1 MEKTMIKLTDICGN
15 EHAKRAIEVAVAGEH
30 SIQFVGAFESQ
41 AGDLC
46 ALARKLGVTARAVTP
61 CPCGHFG
68 DPARECICETQMIAR
83 HRRQVFGVQ
92 REFDITVEVSIPHA
106 DRIVRWMN
114 SGYAEGE
121 PDEVVMERVRRAQ
134 AAPDVS
140 SKLDASCLSLL
151 KTAISQLA
159 LSPAQVRGVARVAA
173 TIARLSGSDHLGAA
187 HVAEA
192 IQYRRKAW

>member
-1 MEKTMIKLTDICGN
+1 MIKLTDICGN
-15 EHAKRAIEVAVAGEH
+15 EHTKRAIEVAVAGDH
-30 SIQFVGAFESQ
+30 SIEFIGAFESQ

-46 ALARKLGVTARAVTP
+46 TLARKLGVKARAITP

-68 DPARECICETQMIAR
+68 DPARECTCETQMIAR
-83 HRRQVFGVQ
+83 HRRQVFGAQ
-92 REFDITVEVSIPHA
+92 REFDITVEVCIPHA

-121 PDEVVMERVRRAQ
+121 PDEVVTERVRKAQ
-134 AAPDVS
+134 VAPSVS
-140 SKLDASCLSLL
+140 LQLDASCLSLL
-151 KTAISQLA
+151 KTAIAQLA
-159 LSPAQVRGVARVAA
+159 LSPAQVRGVTHIAA
-173 TIARLSGSDHLGAA
+173 TIARLSGSDCLGAA

>member
-1 MEKTMIKLTDICGN
+1 MIKLLDICGN
-15 EHAKRAIEVAVAGEH
+15 EHAKRAIEVAVAGDH

-46 ALARKLGVTARAVTP
+46 ALARKLGVKARAVTP

-68 DPARECICETQMIAR
+68 DPVRECTCETQTIAR
-83 HRRQVFGVQ
+83 HRRQVFGAE
-92 REFDITVEVSIPHA
+92 REFDITVEVAIPHA
-106 DRIVRWMN
+106 DRIVRRMN

-121 PDEVVMERVRRAQ
+121 PDEVVMERVRKAQ
-134 AAPDVS
+134 AAPAIS
-140 SKLDASCLSLL
+140 LQLDATCLSLL
-151 KTAISQLA
+151 KTAITQLA
-159 LSPAQVRGVARVAA
+159 LSPAQVKGVTRVTA
-173 TIARLSGSDHLGAA
+173 TIARLSGSDCLGAA